1 MNRYYMD
8 VEIGKKV
15 KQKGGFSALVLNP
28 FPQKRLF
35 NVPQSILLKA
45 AKADGLVGKLDGIT
59 HILPDIDF
67 FLQMFVMKDATASSQ
82 IEGTRAT
89 LVDALEEDAKITN
102 KTTDAG
108 DILYY
113 IKALNYGIDRI
124 SKLPLSLRLI
134 REIHKELMTGA
145 RSTHFANPGEFR
157 KSQNYIGGTKP
168 GDAHFVPPP
177 VPEMHQALD
186 DFERFLHAEQ
196 MLPLLHIGLIHAQFE
211 TIHPFLDG
219 NGRIGR
225 LLITLFLYYQK
236 ILERPVLF
244 LSSWFKKHQQMYY
257 QKLDDYH
264 NGKVESWMMF
274 FLDAVIETAQES
286 VKVSKQIR
294 VVRDQD
300 MGKIQSLAR
309 RESESGVKVLSH
321 LFGSPIVNTKRVM
334 DWTNFTRSGAQ
345 RVIDRF
351 VSIGILEPVYKK
363 SSYDKSYRYKKYIE
377 VFHG

>member
-1 MNRYYMD
+1 
-8 VEIGKKV
+8 
-15 KQKGGFSALVLNP
+15 
-28 FPQKRLF
+28 
-35 NVPQSILLKA
+35 
-45 AKADGLVGKLDGIT
+45 
-59 HILPDIDF
+59 
-67 FLQMFVMKDATASSQ
+67 
-82 IEGTRAT
+82 
-89 LVDALEEDAKITN
+89 
-102 KTTDAG
+102 
-108 DILYY
+108 
-113 IKALNYGIDRI
+113 
-124 SKLPLSLRLI
+124 
-134 REIHKELMTGA
+134 
-145 RSTHFANPGEFR
+145 
-157 KSQNYIGGTKP
+157 
-168 GDAHFVPPP
+168 
-177 VPEMHQALD
+177 
-186 DFERFLHAEQ
+186 
-196 MLPLLHIGLIHAQFE
+196 
-211 TIHPFLDG
+211 
-219 NGRIGR
+219 
-225 LLITLFLYYQK
+225 
-236 ILERPVLF
+236 LERPVLF

>member
-35 NVPQSILLKA
+35 NVPQIILLKA